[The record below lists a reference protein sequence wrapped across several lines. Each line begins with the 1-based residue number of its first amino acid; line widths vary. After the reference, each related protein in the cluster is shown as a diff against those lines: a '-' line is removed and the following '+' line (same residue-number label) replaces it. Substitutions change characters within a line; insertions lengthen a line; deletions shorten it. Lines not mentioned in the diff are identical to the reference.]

1 MQLLNLPI
9 TVAVGPLVTN
19 NFQLRGGPGGLGNIT
34 MLLQGNFTYGS
45 GGTTADAWVQ
55 TSLDGGVTFTDIA
68 NFHFALVSARFMY
81 NLSSLTLHVTEF
93 TTPTDGTLAAN
104 TSVDGILGSLY
115 RVKYTTTG
123 TYAGGTVMR
132 VDAIANGLAALP

>member
-19 NFQLRGGPGGLGNIT
+19 NFQLRGGPGGVGNLT

-55 TSLDGGVTFTDIA
+55 TSLDGGATWTDVA
-68 NFHFALVSARFMY
+68 NFHFLLASARKAL
-81 NLSSLTLHVTEF
+81 NLSSLTVVASF
-93 TTPTDGTLAAN
+93 APSDGTLAAD
-104 TSVDGILGSLY
+104 TVKDGILGSLW
-115 RVKYTTTG
+115 RCKFTTTG

-132 VDAIANGLAALP
+132 VDAIANGLAVLP